1 MSSNDMFDSGDDM
14 SMTELSF
21 SPPSITPKSPTPTS
35 LPPDSSSYTPPTPSP
50 IRPTPSQGSLLAVPD
65 LLSQQSFH
73 EAETFSIINSEK
85 KNNKDCSKICLEF
98 LDENGAKVSPSRYI
112 MNTELLKIV
121 KSMVLSEN
129 PKVKHSTAV
138 SIVNSE
144 LLKAKIQKRV
154 LKNLYREFSVK
165 VELWSKYRNRCLNKE
180 NSSNSNGGEN
190 KKKIRIGKSLKSKL
204 ITQGSLYFWSKSSL
218 TAMMTKFK
226 ALDAEAKQSE
236 HEVDSLQEEKVSKL
250 VEISKESLVLS
261 VKITSSVASNMTD
274 KTLTSSIVNNL
285 K

>member
-1 MSSNDMFDSGDDM
+1 MFDSGDDI

-21 SPPSITPKSPTPTS
+21 SPPSITPTSPTPTPTS
-35 LPPDSSSYTPPTPSP
+35 LPPDPSSYTPPTPSP
-50 IRPTPSQGSLLAVPD
+50 IMQTPSQASLLAIPD
-65 LLSQQSFH
+65 PLSQQSCH
-73 EAETFSIINSEK
+73 EAETVYAESFSIINSEK
-85 KNNKDCSKICLEF
+85 KNIQDCSKIRLEF

-121 KSMVLSEN
+121 KSLVLSEN
-129 PKVKHSTAV
+129 PKFKHSTAV

-144 LLKAKIQKRV
+144 LLKAKIQKQV

-180 NSSNSNGGEN
+180 NSSNSNGGKK

-204 ITQGSLYFWSKSSL
+204 ITQGSLYFEIKSSL
-218 TAMMTKFK
+218 TAMMTKFN
-226 ALDAEAKQSE
+226 ALDAEAKQLE

-250 VEISKESLVLS
+250 VEIRKESLVFS
-261 VKITSSVASNMTD
+261 VKITSSVASNMTRA
-274 KTLTSSIVNNL
+274 
-285 K
+285 